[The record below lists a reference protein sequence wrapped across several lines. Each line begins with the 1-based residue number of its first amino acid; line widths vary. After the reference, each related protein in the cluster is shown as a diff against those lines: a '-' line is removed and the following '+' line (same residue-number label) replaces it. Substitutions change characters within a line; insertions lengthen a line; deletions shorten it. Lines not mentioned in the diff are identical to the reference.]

1 MTGNRILLAVV
12 PPLMMIG
19 IALTLP
25 GIEQWLAAFGKTAE
39 AQLTLGRIGLALP
52 YVASAAIG
60 LIFLLSAQ
68 GSVNIKKDG
77 CGVVAG
83 SGVVIV
89 LAVIRE
95 GIRLSQ
101 FAGQVP
107 AARSILSYVDPAT
120 MTGAAAVLF
129 SGIFALR
136 VAVIGNAAF
145 SRSEPKRIRGK
156 RALHGEAEWMRLP
169 EAEKLFAEGGGI
181 VIGERYRVD
190 RDSTAALSFRADR
203 KSTRLNSS
211 H

>member
-39 AQLTLGRIGLALP
+39 AKLTLGRIGLALP

-68 GSVNIKKDG
+68 GSVNIKTAG
-77 CGVVAG
+77 CGFVAG

-95 GIRLSQ
+95 GIRTSQ

-107 AARSILSYVDPAT
+107 APRSILSYVDPAT

-136 VAVIGNAAF
+136 VAVIGDAAF
-145 SRSEPKRIRGK
+145 SRSGPERHPGK
-156 RALHGEAEWMRLP
+156 SPLT
-169 EAEKLFAEGGGI
+169 
-181 VIGERYRVD
+181 GEREGM
-190 RDSTAALSFRADR
+190 
-203 KSTRLNSS
+203 TRPA
-211 H
+211 